1 GLGLQEISPALS
13 IGLDVSEE
21 GELIGIE
28 IVPSW
33 VRVTRLT
40 YEEATARLEEA
51 PFAALYA
58 LARAYRRRRLR
69 AGAVEIKLPEVDV
82 RVAAGRVSIT
92 PVPELPAR
100 TLVENAMVLAGE
112 AVARY
117 ALEHDIP
124 MPFSTQDPPDEPRI
138 ELPEEIEAEGEGRS
152 LAAMFALRKTMKR
165 SQYRATPGPH
175 SGLGLPA
182 YTQATSPLRRYLD
195 LVAHQQLRAYLS
207 GGRLLTAEQI
217 LERVGA
223 TEAVIGNMRQA
234 MALSDQH
241 WTLVYLLQNAPWRG
255 EGVLVE
261 RRDRNSIVLVPA
273 LGLEP
278 HLPVPDDLPLDGI
291 VRLKATYV
299 DLPRLD
305 VRFKIEK

>member
-1 GLGLQEISPALS
+1 
-13 IGLDVSEE
+13 
-21 GELIGIE
+21 
-28 IVPSW
+28 
-33 VRVTRLT
+33 T
-40 YEEATARLEEA
+40 EA

-58 LARAYRRRRLR
+58 LARAYRRRRQR

-82 RVAAGRVSIT
+82 RVVAGRVSVT

-100 TLVENAMVLAGE
+100 TLVENAMILAGE
-112 AVARY
+112 AVARF
-117 ALEHDIP
+117 AIEHEIP
-124 MPFSTQDPPDEPRI
+124 MPFSTQEPPDEPR
-138 ELPEEIEAEGEGRS
+138 PEADNQSETEEEKRS
-152 LAAMFALRKTMKR
+152 LAAMFAVRKTMKR

-182 YTQATSPLRRYLD
+182 YTQATSPMRRYLD
-195 LVAHQQLRAYLS
+195 LVAHQQLRAYLT
-207 GGRLLTAEQI
+207 GGRLLTAEEI

-223 TEAVIGNMRQA
+223 TEAVIGNLRQA

-261 RRDRNSIVLVPA
+261 RRDRNSIVLIPA

-278 HLPVPDDLPLDGI
+278 HLPVPDDLPLDGV
-291 VRLKATYV
+291 VRLRVTHV

-305 VRFKIEK
+305 VRFRAEPARG